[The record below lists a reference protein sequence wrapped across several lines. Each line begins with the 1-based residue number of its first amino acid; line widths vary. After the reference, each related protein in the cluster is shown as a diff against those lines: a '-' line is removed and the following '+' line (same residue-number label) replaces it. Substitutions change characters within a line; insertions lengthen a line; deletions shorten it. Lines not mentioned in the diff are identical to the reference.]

1 MKTAL
6 IHSDDFLLHDT
17 GNHPERSERYVSIL
31 QGLRA
36 EQELWEDLVKLSPRV
51 VTDEEILRCHERN
64 TIATLQ
70 HACLLSHGERIQL
83 DADTVVSDASD
94 HVARL
99 AAGGICQA
107 IDEVMSTTIRRAFV
121 ACRPPGHHATVRQ

>member
-1 MKTAL
+1 MKTAI

-36 EQELWEDLVKLSPRV
+36 EQDLWEDLVKLSPRTV
-51 VTDEEILRCHERN
+51 SDEEILRCHAAS
-64 TIATLQ
+64 TITTIQ
-70 HACLLSHGERIQL
+70 QACASSQGDHVRL

-94 HVARL
+94 R
-99 AAGGICQA
+99 
-107 IDEVMSTTIRRAFV
+107 V
-121 ACRPPGHHATVRQ
+121 ACYFIWM